1 MTMAL
6 SRACRK
12 ISVSDTAGTTPER
25 SRWSSTFPGPTDGSW
40 SGSPTST
47 RRQSDRSAASS
58 AAIRDTST
66 MDVSSTITASTS
78 RGSSWFLVKASCPV

>member
-12 ISVSDTAGTTPER
+12 ISVSDTAGTTPDR
-25 SRWSSTFPGPTDGSW
+25 IKWSSTFPGPTEGSW

-47 RRQSDRSAASS
+47 NRQSPRRAATN

-66 MDVSSTITASTS
+66 MEVSSTITASTS